1 MQTILVSL
9 LTSLTTSLIVVATF
23 SYFGL
28 PMLSASVADRVAK
41 EVRAHLDGA
50 GAVAGS
56 SQAERLRKEPHPF
69 SAALS
74 RRIVPATDQRT
85 DASRTVAATTAIASE
100 PRLGVASP
108 PARGAAPRRRPLE
121 LEQRPMRDGGVC
133 MLLREPAEDG
143 GAVVEAIPPGC
154 QAQTY

>member
-1 MQTILVSL
+1 MKTILMSV
-9 LTSLTTSLIVVATF
+9 LTSLTTSFIVIATGL
-23 SYFGL
+23 YFGL
-28 PMLSASVADRVAK
+28 PTLSESVADRVAK
-41 EVRAHLDGA
+41 EVQEHLDGA
-50 GAVAGS
+50 GAVAGGS
-56 SQAERLRKEPHPF
+56 PADRLRKEPHPF

-85 DASRTVAATTAIASE
+85 EASRTVAATTAIASE
-100 PRLGVASP
+100 PGLGVASP

-121 LEQRPMRDGGVC
+121 LEQRRMRDGGVC

-143 GAVVEAIPPGC
+143 GAVVDAIPPGC